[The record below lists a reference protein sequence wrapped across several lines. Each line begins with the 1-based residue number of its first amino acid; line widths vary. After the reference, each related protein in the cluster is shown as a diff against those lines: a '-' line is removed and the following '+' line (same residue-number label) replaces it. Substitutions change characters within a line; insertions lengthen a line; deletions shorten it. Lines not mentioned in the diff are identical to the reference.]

1 MYHPWPAKGTVEEHI
16 DSDYQMHKITG
27 IKANFLLWEKKK
39 GEQEYTPEKQAVSTK
54 EGKAGRK

>member
-27 IKANFLLWEKKK
+27 IKANFLLCKKKK
-39 GEQEYTPEKQAVSTK
+39 GNRNTHLKN
-54 EGKAGRK
+54 RL